1 MGDERLQG
9 AVRAALAS
17 LEARRLRPDPEHP
30 SGAGEAAEERPLPD
44 RLFPPTAAE
53 RLDVL
58 ENFVT
63 QEREHRAGMLIR
75 HQDRRE
81 YWRRRIADADEA
93 LRHIEQLRKELQ

>member
-1 MGDERLQG
+1 MDL
-9 AVRAALAS
+9 
-17 LEARRLRPDPEHP
+17 RLRPGRRFGAAILAL
-30 SGAGEAAEERPLPD
+30 SVLLGAGCAAL
-44 RLFPPTAAE
+44 
-53 RLDVL
+53 
-58 ENFVT
+58 VT